1 MKIWTTREAFCRE
14 VGALYDAKRR
24 FLEAHEEM
32 AAVASDPQLARCLRQ
47 HLAQIGQ
54 QIAHLDSISQL
65 LSEQE
70 TVVTSHAARGLA
82 RDVHEIV
89 DAAQTNEVRD
99 WVIATAVGTIGH
111 TELAFYTGLVAMAQ
125 HLELSQQVL
134 VLLPQDREQDQQAL
148 WSVEGVAPRLLQ
160 AAVQRDRD
168 EAGRDVGTQ
177 GGHIRL

>member
-1 MKIWTTREAFCRE
+1 MKMWTTREAFRRE

-32 AAVASDPQLARCLRQ
+32 AAVASDPQLAQCLRQ

-54 QIAHLDSISQL
+54 QIAHLDSIGQL

-70 TVVTSHAARGLA
+70 TAVTSHAARGLA

-89 DAAQTNEVRD
+89 DAAQTNELRD
-99 WVIATAVGTIGH
+99 WVIAAAVGTIGH
-111 TELAFYTGLVAMAQ
+111 AELAFYTGLVAMAQ
-125 HLELSQQVL
+125 HLELPHQVL
-134 VLLPQDREQDQQAL
+134 ELLAQDREQDQQAL

-168 EAGRDVGTQ
+168 EAGTSGAPS
-177 GGHIRL
+177 L